1 MKKRIIAVVL
11 ALFASVSFSIIP
23 LYSQNNLNGYEWL
36 EGFWFG
42 EYDDEYAF
50 IKIAKDYYQIV
61 GNRWNDGT
69 KIEELEKIRINIKVR
84 DEYWTEQSYLSLA
97 ESSPL
102 VGIDKK
108 SRSLFVPM
116 GEFETM
122 DLYRININQTALK
135 EGKAKG
141 IDWLYGIWSCESF
154 DRIAMA
160 SSLYYIVITPTYY
173 QIGNDKY
180 EYVMKKDKDEEGKEW
195 YCLVDKKDIA
205 DYQGSWKEIAG
216 LYFSEDE
223 REVYVYGGFDGDD
236 ECQKTISF

>member
-61 GNRWNDGT
+61 GNRWDDGT

-135 EGKAKG
+135 
-141 IDWLYGIWSCESF
+141 
-154 DRIAMA
+154 
-160 SSLYYIVITPTYY
+160 
-173 QIGNDKY
+173 
-180 EYVMKKDKDEEGKEW
+180 
-195 YCLVDKKDIA
+195 
-205 DYQGSWKEIAG
+205 
-216 LYFSEDE
+216 
-223 REVYVYGGFDGDD
+223 
-236 ECQKTISF
+236 